1 MSKNELARN
10 PQSWAIPAV
19 AALFGL
25 AYLTAG
31 VLSGDL
37 YFGVAGLAL
46 MLAVG
51 ALFVVATRHS
61 ETARGLM
68 DRRDERINAIDRD
81 ASLVAGMTVL
91 LAVLVM
97 FVVDIARGGS
107 GSPYWQ
113 LGALGGLTYL
123 LSLLWYRSRH

>member
-37 YFGVAGLAL
+37 YFGVPRLAL

-81 ASLVAGMTVL
+81 ASLVAGMTV
-91 LAVLVM
+91 
-97 FVVDIARGGS
+97 
-107 GSPYWQ
+107 P
-113 LGALGGLTYL
+113 L
-123 LSLLWYRSRH
+123 LSALQRPVVSNVRLCTRGVRYGFSEGTNDQDCSGPTRG